1 MATIDKNILY
11 QQPLVTAV
19 APDAI
24 VYVDQGAE
32 GLKHVVKLKQL
43 DVNNEWTEVEIDV
56 MNFVSD
62 ISVSKGVDK
71 VPGDATISLRAPK
84 HMSNNLYI
92 NLRSAFYTMQEVQI
106 YMKGRFLDQ
115 NEEPKYYPTFWGV
128 ISNISESKSAGDMTN
143 VTLTCQDMMRWLQIT
158 KVNMSVSAANS
169 SIEQDPEDKAT
180 VKSLHPFTSI
190 YVGVSSPGI
199 IKSLFDVSTSA
210 GFLDA
215 QNIMERTKVTP
226 DVITGNPDIKSFA
239 SVEDQAMELW
249 REKFDRMAAALYIY
263 GYAGTRTNPTQTQ
276 IQDSPVRD
284 VDVNPDA
291 YNKIFG
297 FQEKIVNEPNIEGGA
312 TSFTGTKRVTTKV
325 PLIPLSLMFPYGSM
339 ISETKVP
346 AMFQSTFEDRLS
358 IANKVKD
365 QIHLEFFQDMDGS
378 IVLKPQLYNLD
389 VRENLVYVIED
400 IDIINFN
407 VIEDESQIVT
417 RVDVTGSY
425 ISGMSSGN
433 SDVAARYGF
442 AIDANY
448 INKYGMR
455 VEEIGTNFITDY
467 EDATTYARRELARR
481 NSLMYN
487 GSLSIQGRPELKLGY
502 PIFIPSKDIFCYIT
516 GIQHSFSFGGSFDT
530 TLSLTAFRHRKY
542 DADGEL
548 IKNLFAQLQGS
559 ESTQANIEGKEFN
572 TDDNFIN
579 NLIQLC
585 DPNSSADAA
594 AERPNYRSKSLDE
607 IMKYQGSF
615 RYTKE
620 QSSTYDPRTNQQ
632 LTDNEGYELL
642 GAGFP
647 YAKDLKLTVDFK
659 IIDKVATTDNA
670 AENAQ
675 NMEPT
680 NINDPVL
687 FQQPLSLDQL
697 QLDSITVDPDTNL
710 PWNMKPS
717 MIDNKVSQVTP
728 QRADAAKL
736 GASSSTKFRATEI

>member
-1 MATIDKNILY
+1 MATDKNILY
-11 QQPLVTAV
+11 QQPLVTAI

-24 VYVDQGAE
+24 VYVDQGTE
-32 GLKHVVKLKQL
+32 GLNHVVKVKQL
-43 DVNNEWTEVEIDV
+43 DVNNEWTQIEIDV

-71 VPGDATISLRAPK
+71 VPGDATISLKAPK

-92 NLRSAFYTMQEVQI
+92 NLRSAFYTMQEIQI

-115 NEEPKYYPTFWGV
+115 NDEPKYYPTFWGV
-128 ISNISESKSAGDMTN
+128 ISNISESKSAGDITN
-143 VTLTCQDMMRWLQIT
+143 VTLTCQDMMRWLAIT
-158 KVNMSVSAANS
+158 KVNISVSAANS
-169 SIEQDPEDKAT
+169 SVEHDAQGNAT
-180 VKSLHPFTSI
+180 VKSLHPFTSV

-199 IKSLFDVSTSA
+199 IKNLFDVSTSA

-215 QNIMERTKVTP
+215 QNIMDRTNVTP
-226 DVITGNPDIKSFA
+226 EQITGIPNLQSFT
-239 SVEDQAMELW
+239 SVEEQAMAVW

-263 GYAGTRTNPTQTQ
+263 GYVGTRTNSTQTQ
-276 IQDSPVRD
+276 VQNTPVRD
-284 VDVNPDA
+284 VDINPNA
-291 YNKIFG
+291 YNEIFG
-297 FQEKIVNEPNIEGGA
+297 FKEVFVDP
-312 TSFTGTKRVTTKV
+312 SSLTTEKV
-325 PLIPLSLMFPYGSM
+325 PLIPISLMFPYGSM

-346 AMFQSTFEDRLS
+346 SMFQSTFEDRLS

-389 VRENLVYVIED
+389 VRENPVYVIED

-442 AIDANY
+442 ALDANY

-455 VEEIGTNFITDY
+455 VEEISTNFITDY

-516 GIQHSFSFGGSFDT
+516 GIQHSFAFGGSFDT
-530 TLSLTAFRHRKY
+530 TLSLTAFRHRKR
-542 DADGEL
+542 DVDGEL
-548 IKNLFAQLQGS
+548 ITNLFAQLQGS
-559 ESTQANIEGKEFN
+559 ESTQENIEGKEFK

-579 NLIQLC
+579 NLIELC
-585 DPNSSADAA
+585 DSNSSANAA

-620 QSSTYDPRTNQQ
+620 QSSIYDPRTSQQ
-632 LTDNEGYELL
+632 LTDEEGYELL

-647 YAKDLKLTVDFK
+647 YAKGLKLTVDFK
-659 IIDKVATTDNA
+659 IAEKVVETDNA
-670 AENAQ
+670 AKNAQ
-675 NMEPT
+675 NMKPRET
-680 NINDPVL
+680 AVIDNPVL
-687 FQQPLSLDQL
+687 FQQPLSLDQMEL
-697 QLDSITVDPDTNL
+697 GSITVDPSTNL

-717 MIDNKVSQVTP
+717 IIDNKVSQVTP
-728 QRADAAKL
+728 QRADTTRL
-736 GASSSTKFRATEI
+736 STSSSAKMRAIEIP